1 MEFAPPGRGRTGDR
15 DRDRDRGRT
24 DVKYAVIYES
34 ADGVRARVPEVMPA
48 HRAWYREFARRG
60 DLLMVGPFSDATG
73 ALAVLTSRAAAE
85 EFAAGDPFVVNGLVR
100 NWFIREW
107 MEALVPEDA
116 PGAAAAEAT

>member
-1 MEFAPPGRGRTGDR
+1 MELAPPGRAGDSE
-15 DRDRDRGRT
+15 RGRI

-34 ADGVRARVPEVMPA
+34 ADGMRVRVPEFMAA
-48 HRAWYREFARRG
+48 HRAWYQEFARRG

-85 EFAAGDPFVVNGLVR
+85 EFAAGDPFVRNGLVR

-116 PGAAAAEAT
+116 AEAAASETAPG